1 MTKQDSKQVSENE
14 RRRADIGDDIIIANE
29 LSLNLPSAD
38 GMVNIIKNITFS
50 IPKGK
55 KIAITG
61 PSGSGKTSLLM
72 LLAGL
77 ERPSAGTL
85 RVHNTDIHHKDDNAL
100 TAFRN
105 THIGIV
111 FQEFHLM
118 PTMSALENV
127 ALPLELRRG
136 ETDIYN
142 KAHIMLES
150 VGLKHRLHH
159 YPSQLSGGEQQRTA
173 IARACITA
181 PDIMLADEPT
191 GNLDQSTGQLIIN
204 VLFDMQQHHQSTL
217 LLITHDEHLAAQ
229 CDIQIHMRDGGIET
243 IKEHRS

>member
-1 MTKQDSKQVSENE
+1 MSENVE
-14 RRRADIGDDIIIANE
+14 RNDGNDDKIIIAEE
-29 LSLNLPSAD
+29 LSLSLPSSD
-38 GMVNIIKNITFS
+38 GVVDIIKNITFS
-50 IPKGK
+50 VPKGK

-85 RVHNTDIHHKDDNAL
+85 RIHDTEIHNKDDNAL

-105 THIGIV
+105 AHIGIV

-118 PTMSALENV
+118 PTMNALENV
-127 ALPLELRRG
+127 ALPLELRSN
-136 ETDIYN
+136 EKDIYS
-142 KAHIMLES
+142 KAEKMLES

-159 YPSQLSGGEQQRTA
+159 YPAQLSGGEQQRTA
-173 IARACITA
+173 IARACITT

-191 GNLDQSTGQLIIN
+191 GNLDQTTGQLIIDM
-204 VLFDMQQHHQSTL
+204 LFDMQQHNNSTL
-217 LLITHDEHLAAQ
+217 LLITHDEALAAQ
-229 CDIQIHMRDGGIET
+229 CDMQIHMCDGGIET